1 MKAPIMEVFSSIQ
14 GEGLLMGRRQIF
26 VRFAGCNLSCN
37 YCDTPESRDASSGER
52 VSVEELHETVKGLI
66 TPDFHS
72 LSITGG
78 EPLLYPE
85 FIEEFLDGSP
95 YSALLETNG
104 SLPENARRI
113 AHLFDHASVDIKTPE
128 HFSEDTRGD
137 STKSDISWSRDII
150 DREIQVVNILISKGA
165 NTYCKVVVMPTT
177 RADYI
182 GNLAKRL
189 REDVDEPEKLS
200 MVIQPCSSPGGWAGN
215 TPRLLEMSQEAG
227 KYMDVYVIP
236 QMHRAL
242 GLR

>member
-182 GNLAKRL
+182 GIWLKGSVKTLMNQKNFQWSYSHAVPLEDGQETLLACWKCL
-189 REDVDEPEKLS
+189 RKPES
-200 MVIQPCSSPGGWAGN
+200 IWMC
-215 TPRLLEMSQEAG
+215 M
-227 KYMDVYVIP
+227 
-236 QMHRAL
+236 
-242 GLR
+242 

>member
-26 VRFAGCNLSCN
+26 IRFAGCNLSCS

-52 VSVEELHETVKGLI
+52 VSVEELHETVKDLI

-128 HFSEDTRGD
+128 HFSENIHEN
-137 STKSDISWSRDII
+137 STKSDISGSRDII
-150 DREIQVVNILISKGA
+150 DREIQVINILISKGA

-200 MVIQPCSSPGGWAGN
+200 MVIQPCSPPGGWAGN